1 MIEDRG
7 AKMVE
12 FKAVIADVKNGKTY
26 QTVVSGQHAN
36 RLMGMKINDEF
47 DGLFVSLPGYKLK
60 ITGGSDKDGFPMRRD
75 LPGQQRKKI
84 VMSGGVGFHPVNEG
98 QRRRKYVRGNTIS
111 ADIVQINLKVTSYG
125 PRPIEEQFKQEE
137 SE

>member
-1 MIEDRG
+1 
-7 AKMVE
+7 MVE
-12 FKAVIADVKNGKTY
+12 FKAVIADVKNGKAY
-26 QTVVSGQHAN
+26 QATVSGQHAN
-36 RLMGMKINDEF
+36 RLMGMKIGDEF

-60 ITGGSDKDGFPMRRD
+60 ITGGSDKDGYPMRDD

-84 VMSGGVGFHPVNEG
+84 VLSGGVGFHPKNDG

-111 ADIVQINLKVTSYG
+111 ADIVQINLTVTSYG
-125 PRPIEEQFKQEE
+125 PRPIEEQLKQEE

>member
-1 MIEDRG
+1 
-7 AKMVE
+7 MVE
-12 FKAVIADVKNGKTY
+12 FKAVVADVKNGRTY
-26 QTVVSGQHAN
+26 QTMVSGQHAN
-36 RLMGMKINDEF
+36 RLLGMKIGDEF

-84 VMSGGVGFHPVNEG
+84 VLSGGVGFHPLSDG
-98 QRRRKYVRGNTIS
+98 QRRRKYVRGNSIS
-111 ADIVQINLKVTSYG
+111 ADMVQINLKVTSFG
-125 PRPIEEQFKQEE
+125 PRPIEEQLKQGE

>member
-1 MIEDRG
+1 
-7 AKMVE
+7 MVE
-12 FKAVIADVKNGKTY
+12 FKAIIADVKNGKNY
-26 QTVVSGQHAN
+26 QTVVTGQHAN
-36 RLMGMKINDEF
+36 RLMGMKMGDEF

-84 VMSGGVGFHPVNEG
+84 VLSGGVGFHPVTDG

-125 PRPIEEQFKQEE
+125 PRPIDEQLKQEE

>member
-1 MIEDRG
+1 
-7 AKMVE
+7 MVE
-12 FKAVIADVKNGKTY
+12 FKAVIADVKNGKSY
-26 QTVVSGQHAN
+26 QTMVSGQHAN
-36 RLMGMKINDEF
+36 RLMGMKIGDEF

-60 ITGGSDKDGFPMRRD
+60 ITGGSDKDGYPMRGD

-84 VMSGGVGFHPVNEG
+84 VLSGGVGFHPKMDG

-111 ADIVQINLKVTSYG
+111 ADIVQINLTVTSYG
-125 PRPIEEQFKQEE
+125 PRQIEDQLKQEE

>member
-1 MIEDRG
+1 
-7 AKMVE
+7 MVE

-26 QTVVSGQHAN
+26 QTMVTGQHAN
-36 RLMGMKINDEF
+36 RLMGMKIGDEF

-75 LPGQQRKKI
+75 LPGQQRKK
-84 VMSGGVGFHPVNEG
+84 VVLSGGVGFHPVTEG
-98 QRRRKYVRGNTIS
+98 QRRRKFLRGNTIS

-125 PRPIEEQFKQEE
+125 PRSIDEQLKQEE

>member
-1 MIEDRG
+1 
-7 AKMVE
+7 MVE
-12 FKAVIADVKNGKTY
+12 FKAIIADVKDGKSY
-26 QTVVSGQHAN
+26 QTTVSGQHAN
-36 RLMGMKINDEF
+36 RLMGMKIGDEF

-60 ITGGSDKDGFPMRRD
+60 ITGGSDKDGYPMRND

-84 VMSGGVGFHPVNEG
+84 VLSGGTGFHPVNEG

-111 ADIVQINLKVTSYG
+111 ADIVQINLTVTSYG
-125 PRPIEEQFKQEE
+125 PRQIEDQLKQEE

>member
-1 MIEDRG
+1 
-7 AKMVE
+7 MVE
-12 FKAVIADVKNGKTY
+12 FKAIIADVKNGKTY
-26 QTVVSGQHAN
+26 QTMVTGQHAN
-36 RLMGMKINDEF
+36 RLMGMKIGDEF

-60 ITGGSDKDGFPMRRD
+60 ITGGSDKDGFPMRND

-84 VMSGGVGFHPVNEG
+84 VLSGGVGFHPVVHG

-111 ADIVQINLKVTSYG
+111 ADMVQINLKVTSYG
-125 PRPIEEQFKQEE
+125 PRAIEEQLKQEE